1 MRFRPFLLTAAA
13 AIVFTACSAGG
24 ATTAPATSAPS
35 TAPSSAEPSMAPSMD
50 PSMEPSPA
58 AVMTDSAA
66 ANLRVA
72 LDTKL
77 GAHIIF
83 ASKATGAALDG
94 RADEFAA
101 YGGLL
106 NTNGTALG
114 AMIGSV
120 YGADAETQFNLI
132 WSAHN
137 GFFVDY
143 TTGVATKDQAVM
155 DKAVQ
160 DLTTVYLPQFSEF
173 LAGATDLPVDAV
185 TSLVKDHVLTTK
197 AIVDAQATGDWA
209 VASAAD
215 LAAGDHMQMIGD
227 PLAAAIVA
235 KLPEKF
241 AN

>member
-1 MRFRPFLLTAAA
+1 
-13 AIVFTACSAGG
+13 
-24 ATTAPATSAPS
+24 
-35 TAPSSAEPSMAPSMD
+35 
-50 PSMEPSPA
+50 
-58 AVMTDSAA
+58 MTDSAA

-72 LDTKL
+72 LDAKL

-106 NTNGTALG
+106 NTNGTDLG

-143 TTGVATKDQAVM
+143 TTGVAKKDQAM
-155 DKAVQ
+155 QDKAVQ
-160 DLTTVYLPQFSEF
+160 DLTMVYVPDFVEF
-173 LAGATDLPVDAV
+173 LAGATDLPADVL
-185 TSLVKDHVLTTK
+185 TTLITDHVLTTK
-197 AIVDAQATGDWA
+197 AIVDAQATEDWTA
-209 VASAAD
+209 VAAAD
-215 LAAGDHMQMIGD
+215 LMAGDHMQMIGD